1 MKNTIKIFILV
12 VFFLTSAYPAYAC
25 VTTLKWDPPTTGG
38 APTGY
43 NIYYGTASGTVKAN
57 YPNKVDAG
65 NVTQYPLKNFSF
77 TANTTYYF
85 RISAYNSIGESEQ
98 LSNEISYYSDGIAPS
113 IAITSPTTGSTYT
126 TTSGTITISGT
137 ASDNDEVS
145 TVIWMLSSSSS
156 SGTASGTTSWSVSN
170 IPLVLGNNTFT
181 VTATDCSG
189 KTATDTLTV
198 TYTAADT
205 TAPSIAISS
214 PTTGSTYSTSSG
226 TINISGTASDNV
238 GVSAVTWANAANGT
252 SGTASGTT
260 SWSKSAISLV
270 AGSNIITVTAS
281 DSAGNKASDTLTVTY
296 TAADTTAPSIAISSP
311 TTGSTYSTS
320 SGTINISGTAG
331 DNVGVSAVTWAN
343 AANGTSGTA
352 SGTTSWSISQIS
364 LQKGTNTIAV
374 AATDSAGNTSSA
386 IITVTYTAEE
396 TVAPM
401 AAQSPAESVSGDNTN
416 PVVTIKS
423 PTSGRYYRIRSSAI
437 NLAGTASDN
446 VGVTT
451 VTWVNGA
458 NGATG
463 TATGTTNWSITGINL
478 EIGRNII
485 TITAYDEA
493 GNSSSDQILVTRRR

>member
-1 MKNTIKIFILV
+1 MKNTIKIFILA

-25 VTTLKWDPPTTGG
+25 VTTLKWDTPTTGG

-65 NVTQYPLKNFSF
+65 NVTQYSLKNFSF

-113 IAITSPTTGSTYT
+113 IVITSPTSSSTYT
-126 TTSGTITISGT
+126 TNSGTITISGT
-137 ASDNDEVS
+137 AGDNDEVS

-170 IPLVLGNNTFT
+170 IPLVPGNNAFT

-189 KTATDTLTV
+189 KTATDTLTI
-198 TYTAADT
+198 TYAVEETTTPEETVIETDT
-205 TAPSIAISS
+205 QAPAIAVVS
-214 PTTGSTYSTSSG
+214 PASSG
-226 TINISGTASDNV
+226 TYAT
-238 GVSAVTWANAANGT
+238 T
-252 SGTASGTT
+252 SGTV
-260 SWSKSAISLV
+260 SL
-270 AGSNIITVTAS
+270 
-281 DSAGNKASDTLTVTY
+281 
-296 TAADTTAPSIAISSP
+296 
-311 TTGSTYSTS
+311 
-320 SGTINISGTAG
+320 SGTAG
-331 DNVGVSAVTWAN
+331 DNVGVSTVTWAN
-343 AANGTSGTA
+343 AANQTSGTA

-364 LQKGTNTIAV
+364 LQEGTNTIAV

-396 TVAPM
+396 PAAPIEEE
-401 AAQSPAESVSGDNTN
+401 PVVKSVSVDNTD
-416 PVVTIKS
+416 PAVTITS
-423 PTSGRYYRIRSSAI
+423 PTSGRYFRIRSSAV
-437 NLAGTASDN
+437 NLAGSASDN

-451 VTWVNGA
+451 VIWANKATGA
-458 NGATG
+458 AGTATG
-463 TATGTTNWSITGINL
+463 TATWSIPGIEL
-478 EIGRNII
+478 SIGRNII